1 MVDQLVNGLD
11 ADVEFFFRISF
22 LNPIKLSNVYFCF
35 MAVMLMF
42 SLIVCMCKLFV
53 I

>member
-1 MVDQLVNGLD
+1 MVDQLVSGLD
-11 ADVEFFFRISF
+11 ADVEFILEFIF

-35 MAVMLMF
+35 MAVILMF